1 MPHEDGDAYSRV
13 VATISLGANLC
24 LELTPKPSATGDE
37 EVDAEDK
44 LAGRDKHWRIL
55 QEPRSLLV
63 TTGEAYAA
71 LLHGISPLERDED
84 LNADTVVNWDL
95 LAADTK
101 MEIEKA
107 GGVNERRTR
116 VSLTYRDVL
125 KVSKVGLGILGRR

>member
-13 VATISLGANLC
+13 VATISLGGTVC
-24 LELTPKPSATGDE
+24 LDLTSKSAGDKGGE
-37 EVDAEDK
+37 EVEEE
-44 LAGRDKHWRIL
+44 RRWRIL

-71 LLHGISPLERDED
+71 LLHGISPFERDEG
-84 LNADTVVNWDL
+84 LGAESVVNWEL
-95 LAADTK
+95 LGHETK
-101 MEIEKA
+101 TRINEA
-107 GGVNERRTR
+107 SGVNERTVR